1 MRKHLRAFIRFPEGT
16 GEADN
21 RYEAPFSDFLR
32 HTPLTIAGNGRK
44 IKGVAFGQAARE
56 RRKGVSDRMDGDP
69 YSTPEPIGSALTA
82 D

>member
-1 MRKHLRAFIRFPEGT
+1 MKH
-16 GEADN
+16 
-21 RYEAPFSDFLR
+21 YFLISCGN
-32 HTPLTIAGNGRK
+32 TPLTIAGNGRK

>member
-1 MRKHLRAFIRFPEGT
+1 
-16 GEADN
+16 
-21 RYEAPFSDFLR
+21 
-32 HTPLTIAGNGRK
+32 
-44 IKGVAFGQAARE
+44 VAFGQAARE